1 MGRIND
7 WWLNRTVTAEWR
19 LPISSFQ
26 GFRPVGGFLIGTSTS
41 IEFVP
46 NRFEALFGGSSWSTE
61 LSSIEGVSLGRR
73 RLRITSAGFDGQS
86 RILFTNRPQAV
97 RRHLAALLD
106 GRPA

>member
-26 GFRPVGGFLIGTSTS
+26 GFRPVGGFLIGTATG

-46 NRFEALFGGSSWSTE
+46 NRFEALVGGSSWSAD
-61 LSSIEGVSLGRR
+61 LNDIENVTLGRR
-73 RLRITSAGFDGQS
+73 RLRITTDVG
-86 RILFTNRPQAV
+86 RHRLLFTNRPKAV
-97 RRHLAALLD
+97 RRHLADLLD
-106 GRPA
+106 R